1 MCALAC
7 AAQAACSPVGE
18 TGDPAATVTIHID
31 PEGYVHTRSSF
42 TWDEDSIRDIEV
54 VVTTEDGEIHDIL
67 YSDSPAD
74 LHFTGTVGRLYKL
87 WAAANLGGKVEAGSL
102 ADFTEG
108 VRNVTTAG
116 IEKTGIPMF
125 SDGSIDVLVAGSG
138 SHASI
143 PLKRMMARVDFSID
157 TRFLE
162 HPDGFHVS
170 SVGIFNP
177 VDAYIPFAGD
187 IRKDHA
193 AEPPGYVFDSAAYL
207 DVILLNQGG
216 TIRLYTFENMQGT
229 LLPGNT
235 DPWRKVPSSISGTGP
250 CCTFLEVV
258 CSYETDTDSC
268 DDIKYRMYLGEDATT
283 NFDVRRNTVYKLT
296 LEPTEEE
303 IRGGS
308 GSWKIETG
316 EWEDNVEV
324 GLVIKPPYMK
334 LTVGEYGSA
343 SSYYRLTY
351 PDGRTEDEIAH
362 SYWSAD
368 PANPMPVDFIP
379 DIFMGYPAFSTTIH
393 ATGVSPGTVEVTAS
407 TTYGD
412 SDLVAVMQIE
422 VTGSPHNPV
431 YSSEFEYELIISPG
445 SVTVPEG
452 ETVSLNALYI
462 EKEYLLIDGV
472 RIGDDPVAVSQTD
485 VTDVA
490 EWSVI
495 EGDEYISA
503 SGAGVFGW
511 KSGPGEAVISATYD
525 GVSGNAVI
533 TTLEHD
539 VIYSTEYEY
548 ELVVSPDQITV
559 AEGGNAAF
567 EATYIE
573 KTFTLADGVRTSNI
587 PDAIDETDVTE
598 IALWQAESG
607 VQFVTNRGGGV
618 FEWASGPGE
627 TVISAI
633 FNDCT
638 DTALIKLLE
647 HDVIYSTE
655 YEYELV
661 VSPDQSTVAEGG
673 TAAFEATY
681 IEKTFTLADGVRIS
695 DRPDALDETDVTE
708 IALWQVGS
716 GSQFVTNLGEG
727 VFGWANGPGE
737 AVISAT
743 YGGQTDEAVVT
754 TLEHEVIYTTE
765 FEYELVVSPDRLSV
779 AEGGTAAFEATYI
792 EKTFSLADGVRISD
806 LPDEIDETDVTDI
819 ALWQVGS
826 GSQFVNNQGGGVF
839 GWANGPGEAVISATY
854 GGQTDEAVITT
865 LEHEIVYSTE
875 YERELVVSP
884 YQITVAEGG
893 TAAFEATY
901 IEKTFTLADGVRISD
916 LPDEIDET
924 DVTDIAL
931 WQVGSGSQFVTNQGG
946 GVFGWASGPGDA
958 LISATYGGQTDEA
971 VVTTL
976 EHEVI
981 YTTEFEYELVIS
993 PELLTVAEGGTAAF
1007 EATYIKKAFTLAD
1020 GVRVSDRPDT
1030 VNETDVTEVALWQVE
1045 SGSQFVTNLG
1055 GGVFGWASGPGNAS
1069 ITASWN
1075 GCSDS
1080 AGIITA
1086 EPDPVP
1092 VLTASVAVQDTWGG
1106 NEYPVVLTY
1115 DDGRGNLMDVTS
1127 SAECISI
1134 DCGRTPDG
1142 LIGWNDG
1149 CIVAKDWWGMSGAW
1163 VTASPTYTM
1172 TLSYGGLSVEI
1183 SGTMHGF
1190 IGAEISPTKGIWH
1203 YREVEDN
1210 GWSAP
1215 PVNIVLVGSER
1226 MEVSDD
1232 DRFVDDSD
1240 ILDNGIIGVG
1250 DGITLYVEFTDP
1262 SNGYGRSGS
1271 TSFSV
1276 VTNVTSLHAYINVY
1290 FTQGTSGRTSSIS
1303 ISSSTSGAF
1312 LGNAGII
1319 MVEDGYPPYG
1329 LVVQQD
1335 IWYVDYRGDEH
1346 HVTSLY
1352 GQDDYTDHITISDE
1366 WSLETQWDAS
1376 IRQGE
1381 SHLIEID
1388 VNGFSASWQWGYVG
1402 G

>member
-1 MCALAC
+1 MTKHHIRNIVRSLCALAC

-627 TVISAI
+627 TVISATFNDCTDTALI
-633 FNDCT
+633 KLLEHDVIYSTEYEYELVVSPDQSTVAEGGSAAFEATYIEKTFTLADGVRTSDIPDAIDETDVTEIALWQVESGSQFVTNRGGGVFEWASGPGETVISATFNDCT

-737 AVISAT
+737 AV
-743 YGGQTDEAVVT
+743 
-754 TLEHEVIYTTE
+754 
-765 FEYELVVSPDRLSV
+765 
-779 AEGGTAAFEATYI
+779 
-792 EKTFSLADGVRISD
+792 
-806 LPDEIDETDVTDI
+806 
-819 ALWQVGS
+819 
-826 GSQFVNNQGGGVF
+826 
-839 GWANGPGEAVISATY
+839 
-854 GGQTDEAVITT
+854 
-865 LEHEIVYSTE
+865 
-875 YERELVVSP
+875 
-884 YQITVAEGG
+884 
-893 TAAFEATY
+893 
-901 IEKTFTLADGVRISD
+901 
-916 LPDEIDET
+916 
-924 DVTDIAL
+924 
-931 WQVGSGSQFVTNQGG
+931 
-946 GVFGWASGPGDA
+946 
-958 LISATYGGQTDEA
+958 ISATYGGQTDEA